1 MKILCNRNV
10 HLIVLEG
17 RLCQCAD
24 ESRKTQV
31 QKNNHPIWKLTFKG
45 SMDEANTSRKHTL
58 TIISHDHIP
67 VHKAIT
73 LDHARSVGNA
83 GAGEHILLKVLYDLK
98 EMKRDV
104 INYGR
109 NEIKRLMYLEASK
122 NGMKVSAEGVRG
134 AIRRVSKY
142 SEISQSWVEDSSM
155 ENAEKLF
162 NVMYA
167 FFDLHPQWA
176 ADVEKEYMDMKNLA
190 YAKEEEDF
198 DKKRG
203 DKGCIARII
212 RNQKTEMIKLINYRG
227 EA

>member
-83 GAGEHILLKVLYDLK
+83 GAGEHILSKVLYDLK

-109 NEIKRLMYLEASK
+109 NEIKRLMYIEACK

-167 FFDLHPQWA
+167 FFNLHPQWA
-176 ADVEKEYMDMKNLA
+176 ADVEKEYMDMKNLHMQ
-190 YAKEEEDF
+190 
-198 DKKRG
+198 KK
-203 DKGCIARII
+203 K
-212 RNQKTEMIKLINYRG
+212 KTLIKSVEIKDALLGLFETKKQR
-227 EA
+227 